1 MPKLTPL
8 LQATRTAQMLDVLA
22 LVTVNK
28 ENVTKACEAVG
39 MSVAQY
45 YHWLAKSEEAVDTFR
60 EAIQEFGRVELAAML
75 TASNYITEMMID
87 DALSP
92 TTDAMYRL
100 AIKRYFDQR
109 IDMLTDVHKA
119 RGTDAAREF
128 LTGINLRPAES
139 KFTSTTVET
148 KKDGTVT
155 VTVKPGPG
163 GEVIDVTSWDP
174 DDPEVDKNVFQDQ
187 LIPSEAKSLIEL
199 GHQGGLNDLV
209 RQLQDNYESG

>member
-39 MSVAQY
+39 LSVAQY
-45 YHWLAKSEEAVDTFR
+45 YHWLARSEEAVDAFR
-60 EAIQEFGRVELAAML
+60 EAIKEFGRVELASML

-92 TTDAMYRL
+92 ATDAMYRL
-100 AIKRYFDQR
+100 AIKRYFDSR

-128 LTGINLRPAES
+128 LTGINLRSAES

-148 KKDGTVT
+148 KSDGTVT
-155 VTVKPGPG
+155 VTVKPGSDI
-163 GEVIDVTSWDP
+163 IDVTSRDL
-174 DDPEVDKNVFQDQ
+174 DDPEVPESFSQDQ
-187 LIPSEAKSLIEL
+187 PVPSEAKSLIEL
-199 GHQGGLNDLV
+199 GHQGGLDDLV
-209 RQLQDNYESG
+209 RQLQSNYENG